1 MGWQLFILE
10 SSQSDSTAFPSCLD
24 TYATR
29 LLTEPLRRS
38 SCILRARNR
47 PPTARGSLAREPER
61 KLVDRTFRC
70 IDEDFL
76 FPGKMEYVGHEI
88 IVPGGGTRIEWR
100 PNQSRANCPHE
111 PTHSIELVEE

>member
-1 MGWQLFILE
+1 MHTEGQE
-10 SSQSDSTAFPSCLD
+10 QT
-24 TYATR
+24 TYS
-29 LLTEPLRRS
+29 EG
-38 SCILRARNR
+38 NM
-47 PPTARGSLAREPER
+47 AREPER

-76 FPGKMEYVGHEI
+76 FPG
-88 IVPGGGTRIEWR
+88 R

>member
-1 MGWQLFILE
+1 M
-10 SSQSDSTAFPSCLD
+10 
-24 TYATR
+24 
-29 LLTEPLRRS
+29 
-38 SCILRARNR
+38 
-47 PPTARGSLAREPER
+47 AREPER

-70 IDEDFL
+70 IDENFL

-88 IVPGGGTRIEWR
+88 IVPGGDTRIEWR